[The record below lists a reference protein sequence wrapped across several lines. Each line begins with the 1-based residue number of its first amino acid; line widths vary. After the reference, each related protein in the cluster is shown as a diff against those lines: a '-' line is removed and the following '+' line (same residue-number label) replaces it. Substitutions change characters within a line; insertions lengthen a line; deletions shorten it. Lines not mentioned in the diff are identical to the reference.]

1 MTTTLASVE
10 SADGGLTFEAAD
22 RSAPRSTRGE
32 GLMAAAIHT
41 HVVEAR
47 MTVRVSQTASGDL
60 AAGARAQLER
70 VDGVAVD
77 DLSIVGLQPGLND
90 TTVEA
95 VATLSL
101 RHGDQPGECAAENV
115 ADRLADGFGV
125 EPERV
130 ERVEPP
136 G

>member
-1 MTTTLASVE
+1 
-10 SADGGLTFEAAD
+10 
-22 RSAPRSTRGE
+22 
-32 GLMAAAIHT
+32 MAAAIHT
-41 HVVEAR
+41 QTVEATV
-47 MTVRVSQTASGDL
+47 TVRVSQAAAGDL

-70 VDGVAVD
+70 VEGVDVEA
-77 DLSIVGLQPGLND
+77 LSIAGLQPGLND

-95 VATLSL
+95 VATLSVPEAD
-101 RHGDQPGECAAENV
+101 RPVERAADRA

-130 ERVEPP
+130 ERVDPP

>member
-1 MTTTLASVE
+1 M
-10 SADGGLTFEAAD
+10 
-22 RSAPRSTRGE
+22 
-32 GLMAAAIHT
+32 
-41 HVVEAR
+41 
-47 MTVRVSQTASGDL
+47 VRVSQAAGGDL
-60 AAGARAQLER
+60 VAGARAQLER
-70 VDGVAVD
+70 VDGVAVE
-77 DLSIVGLQPGLND
+77 DLSIAGLQPGLND

-101 RHGDQPGECAAENV
+101 RDADRPAGRVTEHV

>member
-1 MTTTLASVE
+1 
-10 SADGGLTFEAAD
+10 
-22 RSAPRSTRGE
+22 
-32 GLMAAAIHT
+32 MAAAIHT
-41 HVVEAR
+41 ETVEATV
-47 MTVRVSQTASGDL
+47 TVRVSQAAGGDL

-70 VDGVAVD
+70 VDGVDVE
-77 DLSIVGLQPGLND
+77 DLSIAGLQPGLND

-95 VATLSL
+95 VATLSVPE
-101 RHGDQPGECAAENV
+101 GDRPAERV
-115 ADRLADGFGV
+115 ADRVTDRLADGFGV

>member
-1 MTTTLASVE
+1 
-10 SADGGLTFEAAD
+10 
-22 RSAPRSTRGE
+22 
-32 GLMAAAIHT
+32 MAAAIHT
-41 HVVEAR
+41 QTVEATV
-47 MTVRVSQTASGDL
+47 TVRVSQAAAGDL
-60 AAGARAQLER
+60 VAGAREQIER
-70 VDGVAVD
+70 VDGVAVE
-77 DLSIVGLQPGLND
+77 DLSIAGLQPGLND

-95 VATLSL
+95 VATLSVADAD
-101 RHGDQPGECAAENV
+101 RPDERVADRV